1 MLVGNAS
8 YGLATLI
15 IDDVEASNSGKYV
28 CIADPAG
35 LHLFNYTILA
45 YVVDVGEHILL
56 TVIVSS
62 HDVQLSLYRGTVLT
76 VCLTER

>member
-1 MLVGNAS
+1 MQNTTETINEQPAAYPTPATGKTELEPVLVGSAS

-15 IDDVEASNSGKYV
+15 IDDTDASNSGKYV

-45 YVVDVGEHILL
+45 YIIDVGEYI
-56 TVIVSS
+56 
-62 HDVQLSLYRGTVLT
+62 
-76 VCLTER
+76 